1 MRTEQRRKLRTH
13 HGQLLTLLN
22 EWDPAGIIGA
32 GEGRDRYGELADALL
47 DALGESPSETEM
59 TDLLEREIGGKYG
72 RKPAD
77 ASRFAT
83 KIIAWSRL
91 ASGE

>member
-1 MRTEQRRKLRTH
+1 MHTEQRRKLRTQ

-32 GEGRDRYGELADALL
+32 GKGRDQYAALADSLL
-47 DALGESPSETEM
+47 DLLGESKSEAEITAF
-59 TDLLEREIGGKYG
+59 LEREIDVKFH

-83 KIIAWSRL
+83 KVVTWSRM